1 MRDTT
6 ILMFIFVT
14 LGVLLLALAPQLSE
28 MMVRGRA
35 RRLPIQ
41 LAVRMEEE
49 WRGELNAIASRP
61 GKLAFAIALML
72 TRRRAFVA
80 PGEDPMTE
88 VQDRPVGGFAV
99 FGGWKTLLIVPTLIC
114 AIAAGLAS
122 HLLPNRYAS
131 EAMIL
136 VMPRAIS
143 KDFVPGLY
151 DVPIEE
157 RFEAYEKMVK
167 SRSSLTSIL
176 EEFRDLHRD
185 KNMDERVQKLRND
198 ISIRLNF
205 EGGSEQSGG
214 SIVLRYVGYDP
225 RTAQRVTQKLTTF
238 LIQRDLAAR
247 TERVQGTNRFL
258 DDELQKLAQRV
269 SEQGDRVARERAAY
283 GPGAAGGLALDYD
296 LLQSRYRTLFGKREE
311 AKMALALEN
320 SDPSGSFQVV
330 DSAFLPL
337 EHFSPNRWAITGVG
351 ALIGFAVGGMA
362 VAGLYRRQRRVLA

>member
-1 MRDTT
+1 M
-6 ILMFIFVT
+6 
-14 LGVLLLALAPQLSE
+14 
-28 MMVRGRA
+28 
-35 RRLPIQ
+35 
-41 LAVRMEEE
+41 
-49 WRGELNAIASRP
+49 
-61 GKLAFAIALML
+61 
-72 TRRRAFVA
+72 
-80 PGEDPMTE
+80 
-88 VQDRPVGGFAV
+88 